1 MARRLLLIV
10 LLWLGADLYFYQA
23 VQTIVSSGPLLWA
36 YWLVDFVLIGGIFIA
51 MSAPR
56 GSRIQ
61 QTLFAWIMGLML
73 LSFIPR
79 LCSVPILLIG
89 DITRLFR
96 GFPPRSAWVSGL
108 AVSIAAIMFFI
119 VLFGLTRGRHFYR
132 VRQETLSFPDLPA
145 AFDGFTITQI
155 TDVHSG
161 SFTNAAGVQKGLD
174 LVNDQHSD
182 VILFTGDLVNNRASE
197 MDRWIP
203 AFSGLK
209 APMGK
214 FSVLGNH
221 DYGDYIQWDTPEAK
235 QANLTRLQQVH
246 ADIGFRLL
254 LDEAVTLRKDGQ
266 SIVLLGVENW
276 GKGGFH
282 QYGDLK
288 KATAAVAD
296 DAFKILMSHDPS
308 HWEGVTL
315 GHPQHIHLT
324 LSGHTHGM
332 QFGFEL
338 FGFKWSPIKYVY
350 KQWAG
355 LYEQAGR
362 FLYVNR
368 GFGFL
373 GLKGRI
379 GMWPE
384 IAVIRLKRQVSS
396 RAPL

>member
-1 MARRLLLIV
+1 MAKRLPLII
-10 LLWLGADLYFYQA
+10 LLWLGTDLYFYQV
-23 VQTIVSSGPLLWA
+23 VQTLVSSGTLLWC
-36 YWLVDFVLIGGIFIA
+36 YWLIDLLLMTGIIAAIFVR
-51 MSAPR
+51 R
-56 GSRIQ
+56 GSRMQ
-61 QTLFAWIMGLML
+61 QTLIAWLMGSML
-73 LSFIPR
+73 LAFVPR
-79 LCSVPILLIG
+79 LFSLPVLLVE

-96 GFPPRSAWVSGL
+96 GFPPRAFWVSELTL
-108 AVSIAAIMFFI
+108 AIAAVIFLV
-119 VLFGLTRGRHFYR
+119 VLFGITRGRHFYR
-132 VRQETLSFPDLPA
+132 VRRETILFPDLPE

-161 SFTNAAGVQKGLD
+161 SFTNAAGVQKGLG
-174 LVNDQHSD
+174 LVNAQQSD
-182 VILFTGDLVNNRASE
+182 VILFTGDLVNNQASE

-203 AFSGLK
+203 AFAGLK

-221 DYGDYIQWDTPEAK
+221 DYGDYIQWESPEAK
-235 QANLTRLQQVH
+235 STNLTRLKEVH
-246 ADIGFRLL
+246 KEIGFRLL
-254 LDEAVTLRKDGQ
+254 LDEAIALQKDGQ
-266 SIVLLGVENW
+266 SITLLGVENW

-288 KATAAVAD
+288 KAAAGVPD
-296 DAFKILMSHDPS
+296 EDFKILMSHDPS

-315 GHPQHIHLT
+315 DHHQHIHLT

-332 QFGFEL
+332 QFGIEL

-355 LYEQAGR
+355 LYRRGER

-384 IAVIRLKRQVSS
+384 VAVITLKRK
-396 RAPL
+396 